1 MADEAKKCAHMGCQC
16 MAAPDSKYC
25 GVFCADAD
33 GTTTL
38 QCDCGHPGCAAQV
51 L

>member
-1 MADEAKKCAHMGCQC
+1 MADKQEKCAH
-16 MAAPDSKYC
+16 AACTCIAPEGQKYC
-25 GVFCADAD
+25 SQFCQDSI

-38 QCDCGHPGCAAQV
+38 QCDCGHPGCERQA

>member
-1 MADEAKKCAHMGCQC
+1 MATETRKCAHELCSC
-16 MAAPDSKYC
+16 MAPEGQKYC
-25 GVFCADAD
+25 STLCADSV

-38 QCDCGHPGCAAQV
+38 QCDCGHPGCESRT

>member
-1 MADEAKKCAHMGCQC
+1 MATETKKCAHTTCSC
-16 MAAPDSKYC
+16 MVPEGQKYC
-25 GVFCADAD
+25 STFCEDAA

-38 QCDCGHPGCAAQV
+38 QCDCGHPSCESKG

>member
-1 MADEAKKCAHMGCQC
+1 MSNEVKKCAHELCSC
-16 MAAPDSKYC
+16 MAPEGQKYC
-25 GVFCADAD
+25 STFCEDAV

-38 QCDCGHPGCAAQV
+38 QCDCGHPGCEARS

>member
-1 MADEAKKCAHMGCQC
+1 MAEDVNKCKNTGCSC
-16 MAAPDSKYC
+16 MATKGSSYC
-25 GVFCADAD
+25 STFCEDTK

-38 QCDCGHPGCAAQV
+38 QCDCGHSACASAK

>member
-1 MADEAKKCAHMGCQC
+1 MADEPKKCAHATCTC
-16 MAAPDSKYC
+16 IAPAGKKYC
-25 GVFCADAD
+25 STFCEDSA

-38 QCDCGHPGCAAQV
+38 QCDCGHPGCEAHA

>member
-1 MADEAKKCAHMGCQC
+1 MADEQKKCAHETCNC
-16 MAAPDSKYC
+16 TAAAGKKYC
-25 GVFCADAD
+25 CNFCEDSA

-38 QCDCGHPGCAAQV
+38 QCDCGHPGCEAQA

>member
-1 MADEAKKCAHMGCQC
+1 MTDERKKCAHTPCTC
-16 MAAPDSKYC
+16 IAPEGQKYC
-25 GVFCADAD
+25 STNCEDSV

-38 QCDCGHPGCAAQV
+38 KCDCGHPGCEARG

>member
-1 MADEAKKCAHMGCQC
+1 MATETKKCAHTTCTC
-16 MAAPDSKYC
+16 MAPEGQKYC
-25 GVFCADAD
+25 STFCEDAA

-38 QCDCGHPGCAAQV
+38 QCDCGHPSCESKG